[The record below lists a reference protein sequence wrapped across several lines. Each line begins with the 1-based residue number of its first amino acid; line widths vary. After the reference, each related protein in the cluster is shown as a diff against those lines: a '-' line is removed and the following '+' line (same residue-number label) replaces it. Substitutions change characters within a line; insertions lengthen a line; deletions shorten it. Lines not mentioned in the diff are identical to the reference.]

1 MSIQLNLSSTVVATV
16 LMVFG
21 NTLTLV
27 GCVGL
32 LLVSIGPIEAESFAI
47 GISDGV
53 RVVGSVA
60 IAGCL
65 ISAIGYWVLEFA
77 EQ

>member
-1 MSIQLNLSSTVVATV
+1 
-16 LMVFG
+16 MVFG

-27 GCVGL
+27 GCLGL
-32 LLVSIGPIEAESFAI
+32 LMVSIGTIEANWFAI

-65 ISAIGYWVLEFA
+65 ISAIGYWIFEFA